1 MKEWGSVGIWV
12 RERIV
17 WYFIEGQIIPKA
29 EWELFWMGSVFG
41 GRMITRLQQLAL
53 IRGKVHKQ
61 RSRV

>member
-17 WYFIEGQIIPKA
+17 WCFIEGQIIPKA

-41 GRMITRLQQLAL
+41 GRR
-53 IRGKVHKQ
+53 
-61 RSRV
+61 